1 MAEHVVQFPLLYQH
15 LILKSYNLIAQIFV
29 LQNVLFN
36 NQINQIAG
44 TSINKLFSCSSNIPR
59 GL

>member
-1 MAEHVVQFPLLYQH
+1 MKMAEHVVQFPLLYQH

-36 NQINQIAG
+36 KSQKNEKSTIWD
-44 TSINKLFSCSSNIPR
+44 
-59 GL
+59 